1 MYHLHLRKIFR
12 CCLHLGVVPEYF
24 HQSKDAFGILQNLY
38 NLGPAVSRLP
48 LLIDYYEVLMKT
60 DRGEEADAL
69 VNEILGVIR
78 TKLKANHKDC
88 KRLAQQYFDDRSFF
102 KSILLDLLGNHLLP
116 NDNDNEKILAG
127 ISRNMTSLQKSIKK
141 VCKESCT
148 YKKTVREWILPR
160 VRVTLQ
166 NVFENVGGKSK
177 KALTIVEV
185 ACKHK
190 LEIAQGYVDDLNAAE
205 STLISAKD
213 LLTSVLGDEA
223 REIHLLGT
231 LLNNLGATYLRQR
244 KPELALQY
252 LNEAM
257 TINKNA
263 KDYDTE
269 AERDSDLKRTSAALA
284 RAEQILRNQP

>member
-1 MYHLHLRKIFR
+1 M
-12 CCLHLGVVPEYF
+12 VPEYF
-24 HQSKDAFGILQNLY
+24 DQGKDFEAFGILQNLY

-60 DRGEEADAL
+60 DRGEEANPL
-69 VNEILGVIR
+69 VDEILGVVK
-78 TKLKANHKDC
+78 TKLKANHKAC
-88 KRLAQQYFDDRSFF
+88 KRLAQRYFDNRNFF

-116 NDNDNEKILAG
+116 AEKDNEKVLTG
-127 ISRNMTSLQKSIKK
+127 IARNMTRLQKSIKK
-141 VCKESCT
+141 VCKESYT
-148 YKKTVREWILPR
+148 YKKTVREWVLPR
-160 VRVTLQ
+160 VRETLQ
-166 NVFENVGGKSK
+166 NVFENAGGKSK
-177 KALTIVEV
+177 KVLTIVEV

-190 LEIAQGYVDDLNAAE
+190 LEIAEGYVDDLHAAE

-223 REIHLLGT
+223 REIYLLGT
-231 LLNNLGATYLRQR
+231 LLNNLGATYLRQK

-257 TINKNA
+257 TVNMNA

-269 AERDSDLKRTSAALA
+269 AERESDVMRTSAALA
-284 RAEQILRNQP
+284 RAEQILRNQS